1 MISIIAGVLLIFAG
15 LFRYRKTRVQIDT
28 DSFEPAGTIIDLV
41 AVLLAVFGIVLAGYL
56 AWIKMAQ
63 G

>member
-1 MISIIAGVLLIFAG
+1 VLLILAG
-15 LFRYRKTRVQIDT
+15 LYRYRQTRVQIDT

-41 AVLLAVFGIVLAGYL
+41 AVMLAVFGIALAGYL
-56 AWIKMAQ
+56 AWIKIAQ